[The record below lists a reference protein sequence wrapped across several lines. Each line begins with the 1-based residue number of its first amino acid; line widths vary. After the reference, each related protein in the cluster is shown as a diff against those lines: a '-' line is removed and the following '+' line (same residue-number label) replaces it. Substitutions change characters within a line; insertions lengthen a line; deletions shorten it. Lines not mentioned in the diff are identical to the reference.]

1 MNHNHYNE
9 KKKKKKQLDV
19 EREQAKNSHL
29 PKIRDRYDNV
39 ECTQA
44 HHITLFFQCFLS
56 ESVLSVFTLQAI
68 KPSQANKQTSAI
80 YSHKSINTHINGS
93 MKRIKQ
99 SKPKKRG
106 KEEEEKIREQ
116 KTK

>member
-39 ECTQA
+39 ECT
-44 HHITLFFQCFLS
+44 
-56 ESVLSVFTLQAI
+56 
-68 KPSQANKQTSAI
+68 
-80 YSHKSINTHINGS
+80 
-93 MKRIKQ
+93 
-99 SKPKKRG
+99 
-106 KEEEEKIREQ
+106 
-116 KTK
+116 